1 MEWPEKA
8 TDNKEFIGS
17 EEFEKVDVEK
27 ILGE

>member
-8 TDNKEFIGS
+8 TDNKEFKGS
-17 EEFEKVDVEK
+17 EDMKKVDVEK